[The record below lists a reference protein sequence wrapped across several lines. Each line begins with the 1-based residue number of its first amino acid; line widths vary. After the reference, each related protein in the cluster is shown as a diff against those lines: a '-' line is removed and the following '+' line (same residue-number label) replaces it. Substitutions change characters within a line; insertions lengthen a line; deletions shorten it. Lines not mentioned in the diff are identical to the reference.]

1 MRRNTKMRLNT
12 VYLLG
17 ALAVAAVPLS
27 AVAQPVQANRQAAE
41 QYAPTPAA
49 CPAGWVWEPAGY
61 MGNGHWRE
69 AHFAARNTIPLVF
82 TSGRAPPDRRRAFA
96 LPSVQVSRARHCA
109 PTL

>member
-27 AVAQPVQANRQAAE
+27 AVVQPVQANRQAAE
-41 QYAPTPAA
+41 QYAPTSAA

-61 MGNGHWRE
+61 MGNGHWRA
-69 AHFAARNTIPLVF
+69 AHCVARNTIPW
-82 TSGRAPPDRRRAFA
+82 
-96 LPSVQVSRARHCA
+96 
-109 PTL
+109 

>member
-41 QYAPTPAA
+41 QYALTPAA

-61 MGNGHWRE
+61 MGNGHWRRRI
-69 AHFAARNTIPLVF
+69 ARPVTPFLGDRQPACARPPATRVF
-82 TSGRAPPDRRRAFA
+82 ST
-96 LPSVQVSRARHCA
+96 
-109 PTL
+109 TLQ

>member
-61 MGNGHWRE
+61 MGNGHWRGAE
-69 AHFAARNTIPLVF
+69 WAAPDPTSLWADAAGRPPPRPVVF
-82 TSGRAPPDRRRAFA
+82 GPAALRVRGGRENPP
-96 LPSVQVSRARHCA
+96 H
-109 PTL
+109 